1 MPSTPPV
8 PALGSAEQT
17 AYYSP
22 WLKVRVLILAALT
35 EPWSPESWAEVHTR
49 LPWLLAE
56 ERRLRAK
63 G

>member
-1 MPSTPPV
+1 M